1 MSSKSGKCRMN
12 SIENFLA
19 SALFYFKLSLSGT
32 LFETIAEKKNMLLEK
47 IQKHEKKIFCI
58 KN

>member
-32 LFETIAEKKNMLLEK
+32 LFETIAEKKK
-47 IQKHEKKIFCI
+47 YVIG
-58 KN
+58 KNSKT